1 MNEIGSLLITTTCL
15 VAAGLGIFLFSSKSN
30 EPTTNSKGGK
40 KQPTNKKSIENSE
53 PRNDNKENDIN
64 IYDDINEDSSDDI
77 SEEYAPPKQVYNN
90 KSKPKNKTKRN
101 VNKFSYSKKKYYY

>member
-15 VAAGLGIFLFSSKSN
+15 AAAGLGIFLFSSKSN

-40 KQPTNKKSIENSE
+40 KQPNNKKSIENPE
-53 PRNDNKENDIN
+53 PRNDKENDIT

-77 SEEYAPPKQVYNN
+77 SEEYAPSKQVYNN